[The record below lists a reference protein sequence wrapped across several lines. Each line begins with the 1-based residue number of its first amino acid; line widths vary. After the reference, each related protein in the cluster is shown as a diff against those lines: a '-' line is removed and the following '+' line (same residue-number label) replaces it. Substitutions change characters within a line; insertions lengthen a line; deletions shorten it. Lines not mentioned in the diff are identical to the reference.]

1 MATTLS
7 ERRQLDR
14 QARRRKIQRVARR
27 IFSERG
33 FAGTTIEEIARRAG
47 LSVGAI
53 YLYFKSKEDLY
64 VSLLQDSLDLLA
76 VELERILVQPGDARA
91 QLRAAWELLSA
102 LGPTFREFLR
112 ILPSVQAAPARA
124 KARPEPSAALP
135 TLRERISVEVAAAL
149 TEAGDRSFALI
160 GRIVEAGVAQGV
172 FRPQCKRSATDL
184 LWATFTGLVA
194 LHDARESLEL
204 PAPDFAQ
211 SCWHAFDT
219 LERGMLA

>member
-64 VSLLQDSLDLLA
+64 VSLLQDSLDQLA
-76 VELERILVQPGDARA
+76 VELEHILVPPGDARA

-112 ILPSVQAAPARA
+112 IFPTHERAADALFYIGESWAGESADSAAAVYQQVVKTYPNSSRA
-124 KARPEPSAALP
+124 PSALYKLGLLAEQ
-135 TLRERISVEVAAAL
+135 RGDKAAAR
-149 TEAGDRSFALI
+149 TYYARVVAGYPRSDEANLARDKLQRL
-160 GRIVEAGVAQGV
+160 GR
-172 FRPQCKRSATDL
+172 
-184 LWATFTGLVA
+184 
-194 LHDARESLEL
+194 
-204 PAPDFAQ
+204 
-211 SCWHAFDT
+211 
-219 LERGMLA
+219 